1 VEDYGKNECTLD
13 LARDFLK
20 DKLQWQGKIC
30 QAWKVG
36 KPNGE
41 RSRPIK
47 VIMPN
52 LCDKYII
59 LSRKQFLRG
68 SWFFLEEYLT
78 VRQQEERRDEMK
90 KVRAAREEGKREWIY
105 KGKVAIA

>member
-1 VEDYGKNECTLD
+1 VKDYGKNECTLD

-41 RSRPIK
+41 RSKPIK

-52 LCDKYII
+52 LCDKDII

-68 SWFFLEEYLT
+68 SWFFLEEDLT
-78 VRQQEERRDEMK
+78 VRRQKERRDEMT
-90 KVRAAREEGKREWIY
+90 KVRAARDEGKRAWIY
-105 KGKVAIA
+105 KGKVVIV